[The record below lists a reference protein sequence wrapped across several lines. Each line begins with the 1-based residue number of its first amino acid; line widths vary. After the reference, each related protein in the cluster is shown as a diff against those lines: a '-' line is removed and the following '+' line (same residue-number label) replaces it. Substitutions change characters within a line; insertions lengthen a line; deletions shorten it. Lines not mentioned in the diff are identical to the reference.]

1 MLNTSTPDCGVKFS
15 TCHVNKQRLI
25 NFLPVYSQSLCKV
38 HTMSFKDFKVPYPV
52 DERYSKR
59 VAYFSMEFAIH
70 QPLKIY
76 SGGLGFLSGSHLR
89 SAYELKQNLIGVG
102 ILWKYGYYDQARNQD
117 QTLQVT
123 WMEKQYSFLE
133 DTGIKYQITVHEH
146 PVWVKVYYLNPK
158 TFNSA
163 PLFLLTTDIPEN
175 DYVSQTICHRLYDAN
190 VATKVAQFI
199 LLGVGGAKLL
209 DELGFKPEVYHL
221 NEAHGLSAAFYLYK
235 KYNNNIEEVRKR
247 LVFTTHTP
255 EEAGNEKHDI
265 HLCHKMSYFCG
276 LTVDEVKKLT
286 GNPDEMFN
294 HSLAAL
300 RFARLA
306 NGVSKLHGKV
316 SRALWSKYDHICDII
331 SITNAQNWTYWADEL
346 LYEAVDNDDDT
357 RFDTRKAFLKKRAF
371 EIVADQTGRLFDTRI
386 FTLVWARR
394 FAGYKR
400 AGLITTDD
408 EKFEELIN
416 NKKYPIQI
424 IWAGKPY
431 PVDYPA
437 ITEFNSLVHLSRKY
451 KNVSVLIGYELM
463 LSRRLKQGAD
473 CWLNNPR
480 VPREASGTSGMT
492 AAMNGTVNF
501 STDDGW
507 IPEFIKNGENGFVV
521 PKTDYLNMTVH
532 EQDAYDLNCI
542 YEILNKQILPMYYDD
557 HKRWREVVKNGM
569 RDVRFQFDSNRM
581 AHEYY
586 ELLYKAPQK

>member
-1 MLNTSTPDCGVKFS
+1 MDFRN
-15 TCHVNKQRLI
+15 
-25 NFLPVYSQSLCKV
+25 
-38 HTMSFKDFKVPYPV
+38 FKVPYSL
-52 DERYSKR
+52 DERYRTK
-59 VAYFSMEFAIH
+59 VAYFSMEFATH

-89 SAYELKQNLIGVG
+89 SAYELRQNLIGIG

-123 WMEKQYSFLE
+123 WMEKNYSFLK
-133 DTGIKYQITVHEH
+133 DTGIKFQITVHEH
-146 PVWVKVYYLNPK
+146 PVWVKAWYLDPEIFK
-158 TFNSA
+158 TA
-163 PLFLLTTDIPEN
+163 PLFLLSTDLPEN
-175 DYVSQTICHRLYDAN
+175 DYVSQTISHRLYDAN

-209 DELGFKPEVYHL
+209 DEIGFSADRYHL
-221 NEAHGLSAAFYLYK
+221 NEAHGLSAAFYLYN
-235 KYNNNIEEVRKR
+235 KYQKNIDEVKKR

-276 LTVDEVKKLT
+276 LTVEEVKKLT
-286 GNPDEMFN
+286 GNSEDMFS

-306 NGVSKLHGKV
+306 NGVSQLHGHV
-316 SRALWSKYDHICDII
+316 SRDMWKKYENICPII
-331 SITNAQNWTYWADEL
+331 SITNSQNWRYWADKQ
-346 LYEAVDNDDDT
+346 LYRFMEEGNDALFDD
-357 RFDTRKAFLKKRAF
+357 RKKYLKKRAL
-371 EIVADQTGRLFDTRI
+371 EIVADQTGKLFHPNV
-386 FTLVWARR
+386 FTIVWARR

-400 AGLITTDD
+400 AGLIASDE
-408 EKFEELIN
+408 EKFEKLLSST
-416 NKKYPIQI
+416 KYPVQI

-437 ITEFNSLVHLSRKY
+437 ISEFNNLVHLSKKY
-451 KNVSVLIGYELM
+451 NNVAVLIGYELT
-463 LSRRLKQGAD
+463 LSKRLKQVAD
-473 CWLNNPR
+473 LWLNNPR

-492 AAMNGTVNF
+492 AAMNGAVNF

-507 IPEFIKNGENGFVV
+507 IPEFINHGNNGFVI
-521 PKTDYLNMTVH
+521 PKADYASMAVH
-532 EQDAYDLNCI
+532 EQDEYDLKKL
-542 YEILNKQILPMYYDD
+542 YEILENEILPLYYEGYDT
-557 HKRWREVVKNGM
+557 WRTIMKNGM

-586 ELLYKAPQK
+586 ELLYK

>member
-1 MLNTSTPDCGVKFS
+1 
-15 TCHVNKQRLI
+15 
-25 NFLPVYSQSLCKV
+25 
-38 HTMSFKDFKVPYPV
+38 MSFKDFKVPYPV

-59 VAYFSMEFAIH
+59 VAYFSMEYAIH

-209 DELGFKPEVYHL
+209 DELGFKPDVYHL

-276 LTVDEVKKLT
+276 LSVDEVKKLT

-346 LYEAVDNDDDT
+346 LYDAVDNNDDT

-371 EIVADQTGRLFDTRI
+371 EIVADQTGRLFDTNI

-400 AGLITTDD
+400 AGLITTDED
-408 EKFEELIN
+408 KFEELIN
-416 NKKYPIQI
+416 SKKYPIQI

-542 YEILNKQILPMYYDD
+542 YEILTKQILPMYYDD
-557 HKRWREVVKNGM
+557 HNHWREVVKNGM

-586 ELLYKAPQK
+586 ELLYKAQPQK